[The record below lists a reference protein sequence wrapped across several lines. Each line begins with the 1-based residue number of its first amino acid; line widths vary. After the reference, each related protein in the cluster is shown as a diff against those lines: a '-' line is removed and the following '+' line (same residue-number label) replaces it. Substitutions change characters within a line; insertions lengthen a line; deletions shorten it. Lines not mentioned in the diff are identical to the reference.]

1 MPRMKMRRAFP
12 FALLALIAVAAC
24 ASLSGGAQ
32 APAQPAKPAT
42 DQHGSTPY
50 LILVANDDGVRAPGI
65 LAVAQAL
72 QSVGDVTIV
81 APAENQSGKGH
92 SITITEPIF
101 RDEVTLAGGIRA
113 IGLTATPASTMKV
126 ALMRIVQR
134 KPDLVVSGINRG
146 YNLGLSTYLSGT
158 VGAAREAA
166 SHGIPAIASSLEMP
180 ASDYTT
186 AADMVARIARH
197 VKENGLPPGVFL
209 NVNIPHGPVKGVMLT
224 TQGMTAGGKEGFEER
239 KHPNGRTYYW
249 NVFEEGGTD
258 APGTD
263 VYATQGRFV
272 SITPLKVPEY
282 DAAAAERLKPL
293 ATAVAR

>member
-1 MPRMKMRRAFP
+1 MQMRRFSSPLP
-12 FALLALIAVAAC
+12 FLLAAILAVVAC
-24 ASLSGGAQ
+24 APMFGSAS
-32 APAQPAKPAT
+32 APAQPAA
-42 DQHGSTPY
+42 PY
-50 LILVANDDGVRAPGI
+50 RILVANDDGVRAPGI
-65 LAVAQAL
+65 LAVAKALQAL
-72 QSVGDVTIV
+72 GEVTVI

-92 SITITEPIF
+92 SITIYEPIF
-101 RDEVTLAGGIRA
+101 RDEHVLDGLRA
-113 IGLTATPASTMKV
+113 IGLGATPASTMKV
-126 ALMRIVQR
+126 ALTKIVTT

-166 SHGIPAIASSLEMP
+166 SRGIPAIAASLGMP
-180 ASDYTT
+180 ATDYSI
-186 AADMVARIARH
+186 AAAEIARIAAH
-197 VKENGLPPGVFL
+197 VKTNGLPAGVFL
-209 NVNIPHGPVKGVMLT
+209 NVNVPHGPLKGVMVT

-263 VYATQGRFV
+263 VYAVQGRFV

-282 DAAAAERLKPL
+282 DAAAAAKLTML
-293 ATAVAR
+293 ATASR

>member
-1 MPRMKMRRAFP
+1 MRRSIP
-12 FALLALIAVAAC
+12 FALLALLIAIAAC
-24 ASLSGGAQ
+24 VSMSGAAQ
-32 APAQPAKPAT
+32 APAQPSKP
-42 DQHGSTPY
+42 Y
-50 LILVANDDGVRAPGI
+50 RILVANDDGVRAPGI

-72 QSVGDVTIV
+72 QSVGEVTIV

-113 IGLTATPASTMKV
+113 IGLTATPASSMKV
-126 ALMRIVQR
+126 ALMRIVQQ

-186 AADMVARIARH
+186 AAATVARIAQY
-197 VKENGLPPGVFL
+197 VKDNGLPPGVFL
-209 NVNIPHGPVKGVMLT
+209 NVNIPHGPVKGVMVT
-224 TQGMTAGGKEGFEER
+224 TQGMTPGGKEGFEER

-249 NVFEEGGTD
+249 NVFQEGGTD
-258 APGTD
+258 ASGTD
-263 VYATQGRFV
+263 VYAVRGRFV

-282 DAAAAERLKPL
+282 DAAAAERLKSL